1 MLWGQPVSFKFLERA
16 SAKTIP
22 IVPIE
27 TAVFNAWCKSQPK
40 GMRDWV
46 TSVGFK
52 ANSGE
57 ISFVAGSDGNLEKVL
72 LGVEA
77 HDGLWSYAGL
87 PSSLPSGSYR
97 IEARFEAERASA
109 VALGWALACYRFD
122 RYKAKKL
129 NDPPALV
136 WPTGADRAYVRRAA
150 RAIAFVRDLINTPAG
165 DMGPAQLAR
174 AVRRIARPHGAKVS
188 VITGGALLKR
198 NYPTIHAVGRAAT
211 EAPRLID
218 LTWGRAGAPRIT
230 LVGKGVCFDTGGLD
244 LKSAGGMQR
253 MKKDMGGGA
262 HVLGLADMIMD
273 AKLDVRLR
281 VLVPAVENAVAGNAF
296 HPLDVIRTRKG
307 ITVEVGNTDAEGRL
321 IMCDALAEADRENPA
336 LLIDCATLTGAARSA
351 LGTELPAMFCN
362 DDDLADELASCANET
377 SDPLWRMPLWRPY
390 RRHLDSKVADINN
403 VSEGGFGGAITAAL
417 YLQEFVTAT
426 TKWIHLDMMAWNV
439 TAKPG
444 RPVGGEAQAMRA
456 LFALI
461 ERRFGSGRRR

>member
-1 MLWGQPVSFKFLERA
+1 MSFRFLERA

-27 TAVFNAWCKSQPK
+27 TAVFDAWCKSQPK

-46 TSVGFK
+46 GSVGFK

-57 ISFVAGSDGNLEKVL
+57 TSFVAGASGKLEQVL

-77 HDGLWSYAGL
+77 HDGLWAYAGL
-87 PSSLPSGSYR
+87 PSSLPPGSYW
-97 IEARFEAERASA
+97 IDARFEPARASA
-109 VALGWALACYRFD
+109 VALGWALACYRYD
-122 RYKAKKL
+122 RYKAKKA
-129 NDPPALV
+129 DDAPALV
-136 WPTGADRAYVRRAA
+136 WPAGADRGYVRRAA
-150 RAIAFVRDLINTPAG
+150 RAIALVRDLINTPAG
-165 DMGPAQLAR
+165 DMGPAELAS
-174 AVRRIARPHGAKVS
+174 AARRMARPHGAKVS
-188 VITGGALLKR
+188 VITGDALLKR

-218 LTWGRAGAPRIT
+218 LTWGRAGAPRVT
-230 LVGKGVCFDTGGLD
+230 LVGKGVCFDSGGLD
-244 LKSAGGMQR
+244 LKSASGMLR

-281 VLVPAVENAVAGNAF
+281 VLVPAVENAVAGDAF

-321 IMCDALAEADRENPA
+321 VLCDALAEADRENPE

-362 DDDLADELASCANET
+362 DDDLAGDLVACATQED
-377 SDPLWRMPLWRPY
+377 DPLWRMPLWRPY
-390 RRHLDSKVADINN
+390 RRPLDSKVADINN
-403 VSEGGFGGAITAAL
+403 VSDGAGGGAITAAL
-417 YLQEFVTAT
+417 YLQEFVSDT
-426 TKWIHLDMMAWNV
+426 TKWIHLDMMAWNPA
-439 TAKPG
+439 AKPG

-461 ERRFGSGRRR
+461 VRRFGGRRRR